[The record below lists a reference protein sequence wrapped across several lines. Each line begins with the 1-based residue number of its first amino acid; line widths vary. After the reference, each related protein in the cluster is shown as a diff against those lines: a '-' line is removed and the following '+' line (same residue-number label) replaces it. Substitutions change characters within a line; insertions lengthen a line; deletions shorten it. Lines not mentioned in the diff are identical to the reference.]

1 LTYERDRDREFL
13 GWKWDFFEE
22 GKERRIFKYEIG
34 TIPPEWNDLLIPEF
48 FFCGG
53 EETDFGLVAAELQ
66 FPFFPM
72 KKLPS
77 KELDDGFCEL
87 GFSQSLKKFGIWN
100 FWC

>member
-1 LTYERDRDREFL
+1 MRETETETESFWVRSGIFLKEER
-13 GWKWDFFEE
+13 K
-22 GKERRIFKYEIG
+22 
-34 TIPPEWNDLLIPEF
+34 
-48 FFCGG
+48 GG
-53 EETDFGLVAAELQ
+53 EETDFGLVAAQLQ

>member
-1 LTYERDRDREFL
+1 
-13 GWKWDFFEE
+13 
-22 GKERRIFKYEIG
+22 
-34 TIPPEWNDLLIPEF
+34 
-48 FFCGG
+48 
-53 EETDFGLVAAELQ
+53 LVAAELQ

-100 FWC
+100 FWCREELELGRFFNFLPPLYL